1 MEGITILASD
11 SKEIADLLFGVDKRI
26 LAIRNLFKP
35 KTISSSAAADEN
47 LDNPDDENSKNYLK

>member
-26 LAIRNLFKP
+26 IAIRNLFKP
-35 KTISSSAAADEN
+35 KTNSSSMPAEEN
-47 LDNPDDENSKNYLK
+47 VENPDDDNSKNYLK